1 MLSAPRAGV
10 PLLGQ
15 HDLAYLCEQRAAP
28 FLLSPSTISSS
39 RRYKQDIQTLTEAS
53 DRLYQLRPVQFRYQQ
68 SNAGGQQAIQYG
80 LIAEEVA
87 EVYTELVVRD
97 EQGQP
102 ETVAYHPLPALLLN
116 ELQREH
122 LLNQQ
127 QAAQLASQATQLAE
141 LSELKQHLAEMKEL
155 LAAMQSQ
162 PKVLQV
168 AQR

>member
-1 MLSAPRAGV
+1 MRG
-10 PLLGQ
+10 
-15 HDLAYLCEQRAAP
+15 
-28 FLLSPSTISSS
+28 
-39 RRYKQDIQTLTEAS
+39 
-53 DRLYQLRPVQFRYQQ
+53 
-68 SNAGGQQAIQYG
+68 GGQQAIQYG

-87 EVYTELVVRD
+87 EVNPELVIRD

-102 ETVAYHPLPALLLN
+102 ETVAYQLLPALLLN
-116 ELQREH
+116 DLQREH

-127 QAAQLASQATQLAE
+127 QAVRLASQATQLAE